1 LVIESVMKLAV
12 KFNGKGKVSRAVQP
26 VCGKGPELA
35 ADESAVQI
43 QKTYLIVYIH
53 DITAVYAVSAL
64 RGYELLSSHQAVFAS
79 QLLYC
84 LWLPGNIYPKI
95 AC

>member
-1 LVIESVMKLAV
+1 MKLAV

-26 VCGKGPELA
+26 FCGKGPELA

-53 DITAVYAVSAL
+53 DITAVYAVSVL
-64 RGYELLSSHQAVFAS
+64 RVYELLSSHQAVFAS